1 MDWIG
6 KGLAATVTIGLAAT
20 AARAEPPGPAAVGW
34 LGYGA
39 APRPGTASC
48 SGVLVAPDL
57 VVTAAHCLVEAATGK
72 ARDPGRLTFAAGWQ
86 DGQAAASAQG
96 AEIILPAP
104 RQLLGGALPYDLALL
119 RLARPL
125 PAVAPLPLA
134 PGTPPPGTLLTTL
147 GYPQEAPDRPLR
159 QDDCRIR
166 LQVAPVIGLDCHAV
180 GGFSGGAVL
189 RRVGGNWLLQAVMVA
204 EARRNP
210 ELGALALALPD
221 DLAARLAPR

>member
-1 MDWIG
+1 MAC
-6 KGLAATVTIGLAAT
+6 GLVAA

-39 APRPGTASC
+39 APKPGTASC

-86 DGQAAASAQG
+86 DGQAVASARG

-104 RQLLGGALPYDLALL
+104 RRLLGGALPYDLALL
-119 RLARPL
+119 RLARAL

-134 PGTPPPGTLLTTL
+134 PDAPPPGTPLTTL

-159 QDDCRIR
+159 HDDCQVR
-166 LQVAPVIGLDCHAV
+166 LQAAPVIGLNCHAV

-189 RRVGGNWLLQAVMVA
+189 RRVGGGWLLQAVMVA
-204 EARRNP
+204 EARRSP
-210 ELGALALALPD
+210 ELGALALSLPE